1 MLGDDDTAGAFAR
14 ALDEAITRRRV
25 SLTWLHGR
33 LQRLGTPVSM
43 ATLSY
48 WRSGRSEPQRRTS
61 LEALH
66 HVEDL
71 LGLARGHLVATL
83 SPTRRPGP
91 PAKRASLQELSGYD
105 DELTAALR
113 ELGFRT
119 AQDEVVEEEAVLT
132 ADLDEHG
139 RLTRATCR
147 LVAKAVVDGASR
159 AVAVFGQ
166 PLDGSGPKPLL
177 RVVSGCREGRTVVA
191 PSGMFVVVELLL
203 HQELARGE
211 TAIYELE
218 GWYDGD
224 GPVETRME
232 YFAETRTPSVAIW
245 VRFDPRRLPA
255 SCASYCRLDGEE
267 RTRAARLAGNT
278 AYVRMRGFGPG
289 TLGVRWTWE

>member
-1 MLGDDDTAGAFAR
+1 MLGDDDTTGAFAR
-14 ALDEAITRRRV
+14 ALDEAVTRRRV

-33 LQRLGTPVSM
+33 LEGLGTPVSM

-71 LGLARGHLVATL
+71 LDLERGHLVMTL
-83 SPTRRPGP
+83 SPLRRPGP
-91 PAKRASLQELSGYD
+91 PSKRAPLQELSGYD
-105 DELTAALR
+105 DELTVALH

-139 RLTRATCR
+139 RLARATCR
-147 LVAKAVVDGASR
+147 LVAKAVVEGASR

-166 PLDGSGPKPLL
+166 PPDGSGPRPRL

-218 GWYDGD
+218 GGYDGD
-224 GPVETRME
+224 GPVETEME
-232 YFAETRTPSVAIW
+232 YFAETRTPTVAIW
-245 VRFDPRRLPA
+245 VRFDPRHLPA
-255 SCASYCRLDGEE
+255 GCTSYSRVDGAETA
-267 RTRAARLAGNT
+267 RPARLAGNT
-278 AYVRMRGFGPG
+278 AYVRMRAFGPG
-289 TLGVRWTWE
+289 TLGLRWTWE